1 MELTQVEQYE
11 SDLSEEELFEGQ
23 GTSEPT
29 RKQRKKISKVW
40 IKKVVFDTSTEE
52 KAWQTSQS

>member
-40 IKKVVFDTSTEE
+40 IKKFLSTGL
-52 KAWQTSQS
+52 SNCL

>member
-11 SDLSEEELFEGQ
+11 SDSSEEELFEGQ

-40 IKKVVFDTSTEE
+40 IKKFLSTGL
-52 KAWQTSQS
+52 SNCL